1 MATSKELSNARGG
14 RPRERSLATYPFFWF
29 SVLERSIE
37 KRNFRRAIE
46 AQQHLERLGYKI
58 TFVEPLEG
66 EVARAG

>member
-1 MATSKELSNARGG
+1 MAISRQRSKARGD
-14 RPRERSLATYPFFWF
+14 RLRERSLTTYPFFWF

-58 TFVEPLEG
+58 TFVEPLAG
-66 EVARAG
+66 EVAHAG